1 MPACKAPSERRLY
14 FTSERSSSRLNSM
27 PRKRRK
33 LAAKSSLGG
42 SAGTGREEES
52 EPYVEWN
59 PYIRRGEVMRDT
71 SFGVSD
77 AGDIHLGER
86 MTPLRMGEIRDL
98 VSLQLVSALFLLLLA
113 LL

>member
-1 MPACKAPSERRLY
+1 
-14 FTSERSSSRLNSM
+14 M

-33 LAAKSSLGG
+33 LVAKSSLGG
-42 SAGTGREEES
+42 SAGTTGREEELD
-52 EPYVEWN
+52 PYVGWN
-59 PYIRRGEVMRDT
+59 PYIRAYVVGLNPYIRGEVMHDT

-113 LL
+113 LLSWGCHLACFE